1 MDELLNTENSIE
13 NENIEAQVVS
23 EVEQNAQATEAN
35 VEEAAQEN
43 NAVEETVE
51 QAIENI
57 AESEPVQDVEEETV
71 QNEVSEEDFA
81 SLNKEEILEKIRY
94 YVHDSE
100 KEDCKKE
107 IDILRKLYYDRQRE
121 DHEAIKRELR
131 EKAGEGV
138 EIEMPKDPTE
148 DYFRELMEDYR
159 KQREERLRR
168 QEEIK
173 EKNYEQKLAII
184 EKIKQ
189 LGNSESVS
197 QSYNDFKALQKEW
210 MEIGQV
216 PAEKHKELWENYQM
230 HVSNYYNL
238 LKINRELREL
248 DFKKNLEQKIALC
261 ERMEEL
267 LLEPNVLTAYRK
279 SIELFNEWKE
289 VGPVPNDKREE
300 IWDRFNEVRT
310 KIYNNFHEH
319 NEKQKAER
327 EQNYEQKV
335 LLCERIEAMV
345 ADDAL
350 PTSGKDWLVA
360 SQKVL
365 ELQALWKTIGM
376 VPTAVNTEIFE
387 RFRSSCN
394 KFFDRKKEYFDRM
407 NSDLEEN
414 LRKKTELCVTA
425 ESLQDSTDWKK
436 TTEMFYDLQ
445 KKWKEIGPAP
455 KKHSEQIWGRFRAAC
470 NKFFDAKSQFYS
482 NIEAEHQMNREK
494 KENLISEVK
503 AYVPVEDQAQNIE
516 KIKEFRTRWNEIGYV
531 ASADK
536 DRLYKE
542 FKEAVDK
549 IFTTI
554 NLNRNDLELSTY
566 TSQVELMKEAGE
578 TTALQ
583 KERSAIVRR
592 IQDLTVEIAQIENN
606 LGFFSSGSDSI
617 VHEFK
622 KKIEKIKNEISVLKE
637 KKKAID
643 LAERELKGTDNE

>member
-13 NENIEAQVVS
+13 NENTETQVVS
-23 EVEQNAQATEAN
+23 EVEQNAQPTEAN
-35 VEEAAQEN
+35 VEETV
-43 NAVEETVE
+43 AVENTDTMPEE
-51 QAIENI
+51 QAPVIP
-57 AESEPVQDVEEETV
+57 EPVEPAEP
-71 QNEVSEEDFA
+71 EVTEEDFA

-100 KEDCKKE
+100 KDDCKKE

-121 DHEAIKRELR
+121 EREAIKKDLK

-148 DYFRELMEDYR
+148 DYFKELIEDYH
-159 KQREERLRR
+159 KQRAERLRR

-216 PAEKHKELWENYQM
+216 PADKHKELWENYRM
-230 HVSNYYNL
+230 HVSNYYTL
-238 LKINRELREL
+238 LKINSELREL
-248 DFKKNLEQKIALC
+248 DYKKNLEQKIALC

-267 LLEPNVLTAYRK
+267 LLEPNTLTAYRK

-289 VGPVPNDKREE
+289 IGPVPNDKREE

-310 KIYNNFHEH
+310 KIYNNFKEY
-319 NEKQKAER
+319 NEKQKSER

-345 ADDAL
+345 ADEAL

-360 SQKVL
+360 GQKVL

-376 VPTAVNTEIFE
+376 VPTAVNNEIYE
-387 RFRSSCN
+387 RFRASCN
-394 KFFDRKKEYFDRM
+394 KFFDRKKEFFDRM

-455 KKHSEQIWGRFRAAC
+455 KKHSDQIWGRFRAAC

-482 NIEAEHQMNREK
+482 NIEAEHQMNLEK

-503 AYVPVEDQAQNIE
+503 AYTPVEDQTQNIE

-531 ASADK
+531 ATSEK
-536 DRLYKE
+536 DRLYNE
-542 FKEAVDK
+542 FKEAINK
-549 IFTTI
+549 IFSTI
-554 NLNRNDLELSTY
+554 NLNRNDIEISTF
-566 TSQVELMKEAGE
+566 TSQVEMMKEAGE
-578 TTALQ
+578 TSALQ
-583 KERSAIVRR
+583 KERAAIVRK

-606 LGFFSSGSDSI
+606 LGFFASGSDSI
-617 VHEFK
+617 VQEFN
-622 KKIEKIKNEISVLKE
+622 KKIQKIKNEISVLKE

-643 LAERELKGTDNE
+643 IAERELKGTSNE

>member
-13 NENIEAQVVS
+13 NENTETQVVS
-23 EVEQNAQATEAN
+23 EVEQNAQPTEAN
-35 VEEAAQEN
+35 VEETVAVN
-43 NAVEETVE
+43 NTDTMPEEQVPVIPEDVEPE
-51 QAIENI
+51 I
-57 AESEPVQDVEEETV
+57 AEPVEPEEK
-71 QNEVSEEDFA
+71 EVTEEDFA
-81 SLNKEEILEKIRY
+81 SLNKDEILEKIRY

-100 KEDCKKE
+100 KDDCKKE

-121 DHEAIKRELR
+121 ERDALKRELK

-148 DYFRELMEDYR
+148 DYFKELIEDYH
-159 KQREERLRR
+159 KQRAERLRR

-189 LGNSESVS
+189 LGTSESVS
-197 QSYNDFKALQKEW
+197 QSYNDFKNLQKEW

-216 PAEKHKELWENYQM
+216 PADKHKELWENYRM
-230 HVSNYYNL
+230 HVSNYYTL
-238 LKINRELREL
+238 LKINSELREL
-248 DFKKNLEQKIALC
+248 DYKKNLEQKIALC

-267 LLEPNVLTAYRK
+267 LLEPNTLTAYRK

-310 KIYNNFHEH
+310 KIYNNFKEY
-319 NEKQKAER
+319 NEKQKSER

-345 ADDAL
+345 ADEAL

-360 SQKVL
+360 GQKVL

-376 VPTAVNTEIFE
+376 VPTAVNNEIYE
-387 RFRSSCN
+387 RFRASCN
-394 KFFDRKKEYFDRM
+394 KFFDRKKEFFDRM

-455 KKHSEQIWGRFRAAC
+455 KKHSDQIWGRFRAAC

-482 NIEAEHQMNREK
+482 NIEAEHQMNLEK

-503 AYVPVEDQAQNIE
+503 AYTPVEDQTQNIE

-531 ASADK
+531 ATSEK
-536 DRLYKE
+536 DRLYNE
-542 FKEAVDK
+542 FKEAINK
-549 IFTTI
+549 IFSTI
-554 NLNRNDLELSTY
+554 NLNRNDIEISTF
-566 TSQVELMKEAGE
+566 TSQVEMMKEAGE
-578 TTALQ
+578 TSALQ
-583 KERSAIVRR
+583 KERAAIVRK

-617 VHEFK
+617 VQEFN
-622 KKIEKIKNEISVLKE
+622 KKIQKIKNEISVLKE

-643 LAERELKGTDNE
+643 IAERELKGTSNE

>member
-13 NENIEAQVVS
+13 NENEAQVVS
-23 EVEQNAQATEAN
+23 EVEPTAQASEPIVAETEQDLPDEK
-35 VEEAAQEN
+35 VLEEQ
-43 NAVEETVE
+43 VP
-51 QAIENI
+51 ENI
-57 AESEPVQDVEEETV
+57 IPEMPEEVVPEEEV
-71 QNEVSEEDFA
+71 NEEDFA
-81 SLNKEEILEKIRY
+81 ALNKEEILEKIRY
-94 YVHDSE
+94 YIHDSE
-100 KEDCKKE
+100 KDDCKKE

-121 DHEAIKRELR
+121 EHENIKRELR

-148 DYFRELMEDYR
+148 DYFKELMDDYH
-159 KQREERLRR
+159 KQRAERLRR

-173 EKNYEQKLAII
+173 EKNYEQKVAII

-189 LGNSESVS
+189 LGTSESVS

-216 PAEKHKELWENYQM
+216 PAEKNKELWENYQM
-230 HVSNYYNL
+230 HVSNYYTL

-248 DFKKNLEQKIALC
+248 DYKKNLEQKIALC

-267 LLEPNVLTAYRK
+267 LLEPNILTAYRK

-350 PTSGKDWLVA
+350 PTNGKDWLVA
-360 SQKVL
+360 GQKVL

-376 VPTAVNTEIFE
+376 VPTAVNNEIYE
-387 RFRSSCN
+387 RFRASCN
-394 KFFDRKKEYFDRM
+394 KFFDRKKEFFDRM

-414 LRKKTELCVTA
+414 LRKKTELCITA

-455 KKHSEQIWGRFRAAC
+455 KKHSDQIWGRFRAAC

-503 AYVPVEDQAQNIE
+503 AFVPVEDQAQNVE

-536 DRLYKE
+536 DRLYNE
-542 FKEAVDK
+542 FKDAINK
-549 IFTTI
+549 IFSTI
-554 NLNRNDLELSTY
+554 NINRNDLELSNF
-566 TSQVELMKEAGE
+566 TSQVEMLKDAGE

-583 KERSAIVRR
+583 KERSTIVRK

-617 VHEFK
+617 VQEFN
-622 KKIEKIKNEISVLKE
+622 KKIQKIKNEISVLKE

-643 LAERELKGTDNE
+643 IAERELKGTGNE

>member
-13 NENIEAQVVS
+13 NENTETQVVS
-23 EVEQNAQATEAN
+23 EVEQNVQPAEAN
-35 VEEAAQEN
+35 VEETVAVN
-43 NAVEETVE
+43 NADTMPEEKAPEIPEDAEPVIPE
-51 QAIENI
+51 QA
-57 AESEPVQDVEEETV
+57 EPVEK
-71 QNEVSEEDFA
+71 EVTEEDFA

-100 KEDCKKE
+100 KDDCKKE
-107 IDILRKLYYDRQRE
+107 IDILRKLYYDRQRDE
-121 DHEAIKRELR
+121 RDAIKRELK

-148 DYFRELMEDYR
+148 DYFKELMEDYR

-173 EKNYEQKLAII
+173 EKNYEKKLAII

-216 PAEKHKELWENYQM
+216 PADKHKELWENYQM

-248 DFKKNLEQKIALC
+248 DYKKNLEQKIALC

-279 SIELFNEWKE
+279 SIDLFNEWKE
-289 VGPVPNDKREE
+289 VGPVQNDKREE

-327 EQNYEQKV
+327 EQNYEQKI

-360 SQKVL
+360 GQKVL

-376 VPTAVNTEIFE
+376 VPTAVNNEVYE
-387 RFRSSCN
+387 RFRASCN
-394 KFFDRKKEYFDRM
+394 KFFDKKKEFFDRM

-455 KKHSEQIWGRFRAAC
+455 KKHSDQIWGRFRAAC

-482 NIEAEHQMNREK
+482 NIEAEHQMNLEK

-503 AYVPVEDQAQNIE
+503 AYVPVEDQTQNIE

-531 ASADK
+531 ATSEK
-536 DRLYKE
+536 DRLYNE
-542 FKEAVDK
+542 FKEAVNK
-549 IFTTI
+549 IFATI
-554 NLNRNDLELSTY
+554 NLNRNDIEISTF
-566 TSQVELMKEAGE
+566 TSQVEMMKEAGE

-583 KERSAIVRR
+583 KERAAIVRK

-617 VHEFK
+617 VQEFN
-622 KKIEKIKNEISVLKE
+622 KKIQKIKNEISVLKE

-643 LAERELKGTDNE
+643 IAERDLKGIDNE

>member
-13 NENIEAQVVS
+13 NENTETQVVS
-23 EVEQNAQATEAN
+23 EVEQNAQPTEAN
-35 VEEAAQEN
+35 VEETVAVN
-43 NAVEETVE
+43 NTDTVPEEQVPVIPEDVEPE
-51 QAIENI
+51 I
-57 AESEPVQDVEEETV
+57 AEPVEPEEK
-71 QNEVSEEDFA
+71 EVTEEDFA
-81 SLNKEEILEKIRY
+81 SLNKDEILEKIRY

-100 KEDCKKE
+100 KDDCKKE

-121 DHEAIKRELR
+121 ERDALKRELK

-148 DYFRELMEDYR
+148 DYFKELIEDYH
-159 KQREERLRR
+159 KQRAERLRR

-189 LGNSESVS
+189 LGTSESVS
-197 QSYNDFKALQKEW
+197 QSYNDFKNLQKEW

-216 PAEKHKELWENYQM
+216 PADKHKELWENYRM
-230 HVSNYYNL
+230 HVSNYYTL
-238 LKINRELREL
+238 LKINSELREL
-248 DFKKNLEQKIALC
+248 DYKKNLEQKIALC

-267 LLEPNVLTAYRK
+267 LLEPNTLTAYRK

-289 VGPVPNDKREE
+289 IGPVPNDKREE

-310 KIYNNFHEH
+310 KIYNNFKEY
-319 NEKQKAER
+319 NEKQKSER

-345 ADDAL
+345 ADEAL

-360 SQKVL
+360 GQKVL

-376 VPTAVNTEIFE
+376 VPTAVNNEIYE
-387 RFRSSCN
+387 RFRASCN
-394 KFFDRKKEYFDRM
+394 KFFDRKKEFFDRM

-455 KKHSEQIWGRFRAAC
+455 KKHSDQIWGRFRAAC

-482 NIEAEHQMNREK
+482 NIEAEHQMNLEK

-503 AYVPVEDQAQNIE
+503 AYTPVEDQTQNIE

-531 ASADK
+531 ATSEK
-536 DRLYKE
+536 DRLYNE
-542 FKEAVDK
+542 FKEAINK
-549 IFTTI
+549 IFSTI
-554 NLNRNDLELSTY
+554 NLNRNDIEISTF
-566 TSQVELMKEAGE
+566 TSQVEMMKEAGE
-578 TTALQ
+578 TSALQ
-583 KERSAIVRR
+583 KERAAIVRK

-617 VHEFK
+617 VQEFN
-622 KKIEKIKNEISVLKE
+622 KKIQKIKNEISVLKE

-643 LAERELKGTDNE
+643 IAERELKGTSNE

>member
-13 NENIEAQVVS
+13 NENVETQVVS
-23 EVEQNAQATEAN
+23 EVEQDAQAPEVIAEEN
-35 VEEAAQEN
+35 VTEN
-43 NAVEETVE
+43 NAAEM
-51 QAIENI
+51 QA
-57 AESEPVQDVEEETV
+57 EPVLEVNAVEAAVAEQEEPV
-71 QNEVSEEDFA
+71 EPEVTEEDFA

-100 KEDCKKE
+100 KDDCKKE

-121 DHEAIKRELR
+121 DHEAIKRELK

-148 DYFRELMEDYR
+148 DYFKELMDDYH
-159 KQREERLRR
+159 KQRAERLRR
-168 QEEIK
+168 QEELK

-189 LGNSESVS
+189 LGSSESVS

-216 PAEKHKELWENYQM
+216 PAEKNKELWENYQM

-267 LLEPNVLTAYRK
+267 LLEPNALTAFRK
-279 SIELFNEWKE
+279 STELFNEWKE
-289 VGPVPNDKREE
+289 IGPVPNDKREE

-376 VPTAVNTEIFE
+376 VPTAVNNEIYE

-394 KFFDRKKEYFDRM
+394 KFFDMKKEYFDRM

-455 KKHSEQIWGRFRAAC
+455 KKHSDQIWGRFRAAC

-482 NIEAEHQMNREK
+482 NIEAEHQMNLEK

-503 AYVPVEDQAQNIE
+503 AYVPVEDQTQNIE

-531 ASADK
+531 ATSEK
-536 DRLYKE
+536 DRLYNE
-542 FKEAVDK
+542 FKEAINK
-549 IFTTI
+549 IFATI
-554 NLNRNDLELSTY
+554 NLNRNDIELSTFA
-566 TSQVELMKEAGE
+566 SQVEMMKDAGE

-583 KERSAIVRR
+583 KERAAIVRK

-617 VHEFK
+617 VQEFN
-622 KKIEKIKNEISVLKE
+622 KKIQKIKNEISVLKE

-643 LAERELKGTDNE
+643 IAERELKGTNNE

>member
-13 NENIEAQVVS
+13 NEMKETQVVS
-23 EVEQNAQATEAN
+23 DVEQTVVAENETAN
-35 VEEAAQEN
+35 VPEEVAADLVQEEIP
-43 NAVEETVE
+43 AEPEIVAHEEPVK
-51 QAIENI
+51 AIE
-57 AESEPVQDVEEETV
+57 EEEV
-71 QNEVSEEDFA
+71 KEEDFA
-81 SLNKEEILEKIRY
+81 ALTKEEILEKIRY
-94 YVHDSE
+94 YVHDAE

-121 DHEAIKRELR
+121 EFENIKRELR
-131 EKAGEGV
+131 EKAGENA
-138 EIEMPKDPTE
+138 EIERPKDPTE
-148 DYFRELMEDYR
+148 DYFKELIDEYH
-159 KQREERLRR
+159 KQRAERLRHI
-168 QEEIK
+168 EEAK

-189 LGNSESVS
+189 LGNSESVA
-197 QSYNDFKALQKEW
+197 QSYNDFKALQTEW
-210 MEIGQV
+210 MSIGQV
-216 PAEKHKELWENYQM
+216 PAEKNKELWENYQM

-261 ERMEEL
+261 EKMEEL
-267 LLEPNVLTAYRK
+267 LLEPNILTAYRK
-279 SIELFNEWKE
+279 SIELFKEWKE
-289 VGPVPNDKREE
+289 IGPVPNDKREE

-310 KIYNNFHEH
+310 KIYNSFQEH

-327 EQNYEQKV
+327 EANYEQKI
-335 LLCERIEAMV
+335 LLCEKIEAMV

-350 PTSGKDWLVA
+350 PKSGKDWVVA

-376 VPTAVNTEIFE
+376 VPTSVNTEIYE

-394 KFFDRKKEYFDRM
+394 KFFDLKKEYFDRM

-414 LRKKTELCVTA
+414 LRKKIELCETA

-436 TTEMFYDLQ
+436 TTELFYDLQ

-455 KKHSEQIWGRFRAAC
+455 KKHSDQIWGRFRAAC

-482 NIEAEHQMNREK
+482 NIEAEHQMNLEK
-494 KENLISEVK
+494 KENLITEVN

-531 ASADK
+531 ASSDK
-536 DRLYKE
+536 DRLYNE
-542 FKEAVDK
+542 FKEAINK
-549 IFTTI
+549 IFTTV
-554 NLNRNDLELSTY
+554 NLNRNDLEISTF
-566 TSQVELMKEAGE
+566 TSQVELLKDSGE
-578 TTALQ
+578 VSALQ
-583 KERSAIVRR
+583 KERSAIVRKM
-592 IQDLTVEIAQIENN
+592 QDLTVEIAQIENN

-617 VHEFK
+617 VNEFK
-622 KKIEKIKNEISVLKE
+622 KKIEKIKNEIAVLKE

-643 LAERELKGTDNE
+643 LAEREMKGTGDE

>member
-13 NENIEAQVVS
+13 NENEAQVVS
-23 EVEQNAQATEAN
+23 EVEPTAQASEPIVAETEQDLPDEK
-35 VEEAAQEN
+35 VLEEQ
-43 NAVEETVE
+43 VP
-51 QAIENI
+51 ENI
-57 AESEPVQDVEEETV
+57 IPEMPEEVVPEEEV
-71 QNEVSEEDFA
+71 NEEDFA
-81 SLNKEEILEKIRY
+81 ALNKEEILEKIRY
-94 YVHDSE
+94 YIHDSE
-100 KEDCKKE
+100 KDDCKKE

-121 DHEAIKRELR
+121 EHENIKRELR

-148 DYFRELMEDYR
+148 DYFKELMDDYH
-159 KQREERLRR
+159 KQRAERLRR

-173 EKNYEQKLAII
+173 EKNYEQKVAII

-189 LGNSESVS
+189 LGTSESIS

-216 PAEKHKELWENYQM
+216 PAEKNKELWENYQM
-230 HVSNYYNL
+230 HVSNYYTL

-248 DFKKNLEQKIALC
+248 DYKKNLEQKIALC

-267 LLEPNVLTAYRK
+267 LLEPNILTAYRK

-350 PTSGKDWLVA
+350 PTNGKDWLVA
-360 SQKVL
+360 GQKVL

-376 VPTAVNTEIFE
+376 VPTAVNNEIYE
-387 RFRSSCN
+387 RFRASCN
-394 KFFDRKKEYFDRM
+394 KFFDRKKEFFDRM

-414 LRKKTELCVTA
+414 LRKKTELCITA

-455 KKHSEQIWGRFRAAC
+455 KKHSDQIWGRFRAAC

-503 AYVPVEDQAQNIE
+503 AFVPVEDQAQNVE

-536 DRLYKE
+536 DRLYNE
-542 FKEAVDK
+542 FKDAINK
-549 IFTTI
+549 IFSTI
-554 NLNRNDLELSTY
+554 NINRNDLELSNF
-566 TSQVELMKEAGE
+566 TSQVEMLKDAGE

-583 KERSAIVRR
+583 KERSTIVRK

-617 VHEFK
+617 VQEFN
-622 KKIEKIKNEISVLKE
+622 KKIQKIKNEISVLKE

-643 LAERELKGTDNE
+643 IAERELKGTGNE

>member
-13 NENIEAQVVS
+13 NENVETQVVS
-23 EVEQNAQATEAN
+23 EVEQVAQDAEPKFEEPVAEPVADVPQDVVLEQAPTVEDQTAVKEPEVTEA
-35 VEEAAQEN
+35 
-43 NAVEETVE
+43 
-51 QAIENI
+51 
-57 AESEPVQDVEEETV
+57 
-71 QNEVSEEDFA
+71 DFA
-81 SLNKEEILEKIRY
+81 GLNKDEILEKIRY

-107 IDILRKLYYDRQRE
+107 IDILRKLYFARVKEDR
-121 DHEAIKRELR
+121 DAIKKELR

-138 EIEMPKDPTE
+138 EIETPKDPTE
-148 DYFRELMEDYR
+148 DYFKELMDDYH
-159 KQREERLRR
+159 KQRAEHLRR

-173 EKNYEQKLAII
+173 EKNYERKLAII

-189 LGNSESVS
+189 LATCESVS
-197 QSYNDFKALQKEW
+197 QSHNDLKALQKEW
-210 MEIGQV
+210 MEIGPV
-216 PAEKHKELWENYQM
+216 PADKYKELLGNYQLY
-230 HVSNYYNL
+230 VSNYYKWLNQY
-238 LKINRELREL
+238 RESREV
-248 DFKKNLEQKIALC
+248 DYKKNLDKKIALC
-261 ERMEEL
+261 ERMEGL
-267 LLEPNVLTAYRK
+267 LLEPNALTAYRK
-279 SIELFNEWKE
+279 STELFNEWKE
-289 VGPVPNDKREE
+289 TGPVPNDKREE

-310 KIYNNFHEH
+310 KIYNNFQEH
-319 NEKQKAER
+319 NDKQKAER

-345 ADDAL
+345 ADEAL

-360 SQKVL
+360 GQKVL

-376 VPTAVNTEIFE
+376 VPTAVNNEIYE
-387 RFRSSCN
+387 RFRASCN
-394 KFFDRKKEYFDRM
+394 KFFDRKKEFFDRM

-455 KKHSEQIWGRFRAAC
+455 KKHSDQIWGRFRAAC

-482 NIEAEHQMNREK
+482 NIEAEHQMNLEK

-503 AYVPVEDQAQNIE
+503 AYVPVEDQTQNIE

-531 ASADK
+531 ATSEK
-536 DRLYKE
+536 DRLYNE
-542 FKEAVDK
+542 FKEAINK
-549 IFTTI
+549 IFSTI
-554 NLNRNDLELSTY
+554 NLNRNDIEISTF
-566 TSQVELMKEAGE
+566 TSQVEMMKEAGE
-578 TTALQ
+578 TSALQ
-583 KERSAIVRR
+583 KERAAIVRK

-617 VHEFK
+617 VQEFN
-622 KKIEKIKNEISVLKE
+622 KKIQKIKNEISVLKE

-643 LAERELKGTDNE
+643 IAERELKGTGNE

>member
-13 NENIEAQVVS
+13 NSIENENTETQVVS
-23 EVEQNAQATEAN
+23 EVEQVALDAEPKFEEPVAEPVADVPQEVVHEQEPAVEAQPEVKEPEVTEA
-35 VEEAAQEN
+35 
-43 NAVEETVE
+43 
-51 QAIENI
+51 
-57 AESEPVQDVEEETV
+57 
-71 QNEVSEEDFA
+71 DFA
-81 SLNKEEILEKIRY
+81 GLNKEEILEKIRY

-107 IDILRKLYYDRQRE
+107 IDILRKLYYERQRE
-121 DHEAIKRELR
+121 DHENIKRELR

-148 DYFRELMEDYR
+148 DYFKELMEDYR
-159 KQREERLRR
+159 KQREERMRR
-168 QEEIK
+168 QEELK
-173 EKNYEQKLAII
+173 EKNYEKKLAII

-189 LGNSESVS
+189 LGSSESVS
-197 QSYNDFKALQKEW
+197 QSYNDFKNLQKEW

-216 PAEKHKELWENYQM
+216 PAEKNKELWENYQM

-248 DFKKNLEQKIALC
+248 DYKKNLEQKIALC

-267 LLEPNVLTAYRK
+267 LLEPNALTAFRK
-279 SIELFNEWKE
+279 STELFNEWKE
-289 VGPVPNDKREE
+289 IGPVPNDKREE

-376 VPTAVNTEIFE
+376 VPTAVNNEIYE

-394 KFFDRKKEYFDRM
+394 KFFDMKKEYFDRM

-455 KKHSEQIWGRFRAAC
+455 KKHSDQIWGRFRAAC

-482 NIEAEHQMNREK
+482 NIEAEHQMNLEK

-503 AYVPVEDQAQNIE
+503 AYVPVEDQTQNIE

-531 ASADK
+531 ATSEK
-536 DRLYKE
+536 DRLYNE
-542 FKEAVDK
+542 FKEAINK
-549 IFTTI
+549 IFATI
-554 NLNRNDLELSTY
+554 NLNRNDIEISTF
-566 TSQVELMKEAGE
+566 TSQVEMMKEAGE

-583 KERSAIVRR
+583 KERAAIVHK

-617 VHEFK
+617 VQEFN
-622 KKIEKIKNEISVLKE
+622 KKIQKIKNEISVLKE

-643 LAERELKGTDNE
+643 IAERELKGTNNE

>member
-13 NENIEAQVVS
+13 NSIENENIETQVVS
-23 EVEQNAQATEAN
+23 EVEQVAQDTEPKFEEPVAEPVADVLQEVVPEQEPEAEAQPEVKEPEVTEA
-35 VEEAAQEN
+35 
-43 NAVEETVE
+43 
-51 QAIENI
+51 
-57 AESEPVQDVEEETV
+57 
-71 QNEVSEEDFA
+71 DFA
-81 SLNKEEILEKIRY
+81 GLNKEEILEKIRY

-107 IDILRKLYYDRQRE
+107 IDILRKLYYERQRE
-121 DHEAIKRELR
+121 DHESLKRELR

-148 DYFRELMEDYR
+148 DYFKELMEDYR

-173 EKNYEQKLAII
+173 EKNYEKKLAII

-197 QSYNDFKALQKEW
+197 QSYNDFRALQKEW
-210 MEIGQV
+210 SEIGMV
-216 PAEKHKELWENYQM
+216 PAEKNKELWENYQM

-248 DFKKNLEQKIALC
+248 DYKKNLEQKIALC
-261 ERMEEL
+261 EKMEEL
-267 LLEPNVLTAYRK
+267 LLETNIITAYRK

-289 VGPVPNDKREE
+289 IGPVPNDKREE

-310 KIYNNFHEH
+310 KIFNNFKEY
-319 NEKQKAER
+319 NEKQKSER
-327 EQNYEQKV
+327 EANYEQKV

-350 PTSGKDWLVA
+350 PTNGKDWVVA

-376 VPTAVNTEIFE
+376 VPTAVNTEIYE
-387 RFRSSCN
+387 RFRTSCN
-394 KFFDRKKEYFDRM
+394 KFFDLKKEYFDRM

-445 KKWKEIGPAP
+445 RKWKEIGPAP
-455 KKHSEQIWGRFRAAC
+455 KKHSDQIWGRFRAAC

-482 NIEAEHQMNREK
+482 NIEAEHQMNLEK

-503 AYVPVEDQAQNIE
+503 AYVPVEDQAQNVE

-549 IFTTI
+549 IFATI
-554 NLNRNDLELSTY
+554 NLNRNDLELSAFNT
-566 TSQVELMKEAGE
+566 QIEMIKESGE
-578 TTALQ
+578 VSALQ
-583 KERSAIVRR
+583 KERSAIVHK

-617 VHEFK
+617 VKEFK
-622 KKIEKIKNEISVLKE
+622 KKIEKIKNEIAVLKD

-643 LAERELKGTDNE
+643 IAERELKGTSNE

>member
-1 MDELLNTENSIE
+1 
-13 NENIEAQVVS
+13 
-23 EVEQNAQATEAN
+23 
-35 VEEAAQEN
+35 
-43 NAVEETVE
+43 
-51 QAIENI
+51 
-57 AESEPVQDVEEETV
+57 
-71 QNEVSEEDFA
+71 
-81 SLNKEEILEKIRY
+81 
-94 YVHDSE
+94 
-100 KEDCKKE
+100 
-107 IDILRKLYYDRQRE
+107 
-121 DHEAIKRELR
+121 
-131 EKAGEGV
+131 
-138 EIEMPKDPTE
+138 
-148 DYFRELMEDYR
+148 
-159 KQREERLRR
+159 
-168 QEEIK
+168 
-173 EKNYEQKLAII
+173 
-184 EKIKQ
+184 
-189 LGNSESVS
+189 
-197 QSYNDFKALQKEW
+197 
-210 MEIGQV
+210 
-216 PAEKHKELWENYQM
+216 
-230 HVSNYYNL
+230 
-238 LKINRELREL
+238 
-248 DFKKNLEQKIALC
+248 
-261 ERMEEL
+261 
-267 LLEPNVLTAYRK
+267 
-279 SIELFNEWKE
+279 
-289 VGPVPNDKREE
+289 
-300 IWDRFNEVRT
+300 
-310 KIYNNFHEH
+310 
-319 NEKQKAER
+319 
-327 EQNYEQKV
+327 
-335 LLCERIEAMV
+335 
-345 ADDAL
+345 
-350 PTSGKDWLVA
+350 
-360 SQKVL
+360 
-365 ELQALWKTIGM
+365 M
-376 VPTAVNTEIFE
+376 VPTAVNTEIYE
-387 RFRSSCN
+387 RFRTSCN
-394 KFFDRKKEYFDRM
+394 KFFDLKKEYFDRM

-445 KKWKEIGPAP
+445 RKWKEIGPAP
-455 KKHSEQIWGRFRAAC
+455 KKHSDQIWGRFRAAC